1 MVVVDANMNIKMTRG
16 DSAELTVA
24 LTTAGGES
32 YDFSDDTVKFGVKQS
47 AWERDLML
55 EKTVDSSTG
64 KFVIEPEDTANMPFG
79 DYLFDVRVYHTDSEE
94 KTSIST
100 PISGNFSLLYNVL
113 PSVAPESNEDSE
125 EESNVEDNVEDNE
138 EENNN

>member
-16 DSAELTVA
+16 DSAEMTVA
-24 LTTAGGES
+24 LTTSGGES

-79 DYLFDVRVYHTDSEE
+79 DYLFDVRVYHTDTETE

-113 PSVAPESNEDSE
+113 PSVAPEEANEESE
-125 EESNVEDNVEDNE
+125 EESNVEDNE
-138 EENNN
+138 EENNL